1 MPSLSSYS
9 RNRISNLCVFF
20 FFQYV
25 GNALFLAF
33 SFSYLQRYW
42 SWYISTADAWG
53 NHWCWKYAV
62 QLHAKKHSSM
72 DEPPAMDTDRNTA
85 SVLEVTGF
93 IEITSKNTEM
103 DSLNDKWKD
112 NKPFIFMWL
121 VQIWSRSVTI
131 VHWWPVCH
139 NAMYLVAGIVAQI
152 KLMRN
157 SRSALYFT
165 IDFLCDR
172 GCHWS

>member
-1 MPSLSSYS
+1 MKTFRSSQRCHSIYKLSYIFATVQHYTSHPLKLTCPLWVA
-9 RNRISNLCVFF
+9 IVEIGFLICVVFFF

-25 GNALFLAF
+25 GNELFLAF

-62 QLHAKKHSSM
+62 QLHAKKHSST

-93 IEITSKNTEM
+93 IEITYK
-103 DSLNDKWKD
+103 K
-112 NKPFIFMWL
+112 
-121 VQIWSRSVTI
+121 
-131 VHWWPVCH
+131 
-139 NAMYLVAGIVAQI
+139 Y
-152 KLMRN
+152 RN
-157 SRSALYFT
+157 GQLK
-165 IDFLCDR
+165 
-172 GCHWS
+172 GQVKG